1 LEPIFLDQKQSLS
14 DESKFV
20 RVPLV
25 KQGALEQRTYQIEVA
40 KKSAEQN
47 TLIVLPTGL
56 GKTAIA
62 ALIVAE
68 FLSKSPQAKALVL
81 APTRVLAN
89 QHYSFFVNNLDLPKD
104 EIAILTGE
112 DPDSIRDSTW
122 SKRLVCATPQVTV
135 VELEKRK
142 FKVEDFSL
150 IIFDEVHRAVGNYA
164 YTQIASVFN
173 EFRKDGRVI
182 GMTASLPS
190 DKTKIEEILSKL
202 KITKIETRDEKSD
215 DVKPFVY
222 RTDVDWI
229 EVQLDPELKSIQEL
243 LRSSLNTRLKMM
255 EDAALLHRNN
265 YGSITLKDLLKLR
278 TKIDQIQS
286 SQLRN
291 ALFSSIRLHHAL
303 NLLETQSLSSF
314 SKFMDRLNERKRG
327 FGMSELLKDERI
339 NEACQKA
346 SHLLSEGKEHPK
358 MKKILDLAK
367 TIPAGERGII
377 FASYRDTVEQI
388 HTELTKNGFRAGRL
402 IGKSGETGQSQK
414 NQIRSL
420 QQLREGIFD
429 ILAATQVGEEGLDVA
444 DCNVVVFYDNVPSAV
459 RFVQRKGRT
468 GRRKD
473 GRLYVLITKGTR
485 DEAYYWL
492 SRKRLGESKKIAS
505 KLLESKTEKK
515 GPLDEY
521 VSGSA
526 ETVPLVYV
534 DTREIPE
541 LVEKLRHRGARVEVK
556 QLDFGD
562 FVVSS
567 EVVVERKTLDDFVKS
582 IYDGRLFSQMIN
594 MNEKYARP
602 ILLIQG
608 DKKHLSGIGETAFYG
623 ALASVLADFK
633 VPIFFAANERE
644 VSEIIYHLARRE
656 QMEKKRETRVREGRK
671 PVTLSENQRYIV
683 SGIPGVSGV
692 LADRLLSRLE
702 TVEEL
707 FSASELDL
715 QKIDGI
721 GEVMAKRIRDL
732 ATAKYVSATPTEIL
746 KIADRDSLEKF
757 STTDN
762 RSLLGLET
770 KKEDSDTLF
779 DVPVPTEE

>member
-1 LEPIFLDQKQSLS
+1 MEQKQSLS
-14 DESKFV
+14 EGSRFV
-20 RVPLV
+20 SLPLI
-25 KQGALEQRTYQIEVA
+25 KRGLLEERTYQIEVA
-40 KKSAEQN
+40 KNCAAQN
-47 TLIVLPTGL
+47 TLVVLPTGL
-56 GKTAIA
+56 GKTSIA

-68 FLSKSPQAKALVL
+68 FLSRSPDSRALVL
-81 APTRVLAN
+81 APTRVLVN
-89 QHYSFFVNNLDLPKD
+89 QHYSFFANHLDLRSN

-112 DPDSIRDSTW
+112 DPTPIRDSVW
-122 SKRLVCATPQVTV
+122 SRRLVCATPQVTV
-135 VELEKRK
+135 VELEKGK

-164 YTQIASVFN
+164 YTQIASMYN
-173 EFRKDGRVI
+173 EFRKDGRII

-190 DKTKIEEILSKL
+190 DRTKIEEILAKL
-202 KITKIETRDEKSD
+202 KITKIETRDERSD
-215 DVKPFVY
+215 DVKPFVFK
-222 RTDVDWI
+222 TDVEWI
-229 EVQLDPELKSIQEL
+229 EVQLDPELKAIQEL
-243 LRSSLNTRLKMM
+243 LRSSLNARLKMM

-278 TKIDQIQS
+278 TRVDQIQS

-303 NLLETQSLSSF
+303 NLLETQSLRSF

-327 FGMSELLKDERI
+327 FGMAELLKDDRI
-339 NEACQKA
+339 REACEK
-346 SHLLSEGKEHPK
+346 SKLLLAEGKEHPK
-358 MKKILDLAK
+358 IRKILDLAK
-367 TIPAGERGII
+367 TVGAGERGII

-388 HTELTKNGFRAGRL
+388 HAELVKNGFKAGYL

-414 NQIRSL
+414 SQIRSL
-420 QQLREGIFD
+420 QQLREGVYD
-429 ILAATQVGEEGLDVA
+429 ILIATQVGEEGLDVA

-492 SRKRLGESKKIAS
+492 SKKRLGESKKIAT
-505 KLLESKTEKK
+505 KLVESKTEKK
-515 GPLDEY
+515 GPLDQF
-521 VSGSA
+521 VSAVS
-526 ETVPLVYV
+526 ENMPLVYV

-541 LVEKLRHRGARVEVK
+541 LVEKLRQRGSRVEVK

-567 EVVVERKTLDDFVKS
+567 DVVIERKTLDDFVKS
-582 IYDGRLFSQMIN
+582 IYDGRLFSQLVN
-594 MNEKYARP
+594 MNEKYPRP

-633 VPIFFAANERE
+633 VPIFFASNERE
-644 VSEIIYHLARRE
+644 VAEIIFHLARRE
-656 QMEKKRETRVREGRK
+656 QMEKKRETRIREGRK
-671 PVTLSENQRYIV
+671 PVTLAENQRYIV

-692 LADRLLSRLE
+692 LADRLLSKLE
-702 TVEEL
+702 TVEKL
-707 FSASELDL
+707 FSSSELDL
-715 QKIDGI
+715 LKIDGI
-721 GEVMAKRIRDL
+721 GDVMARRIREL
-732 ATAKYVSATPTEIL
+732 ASAKYVSATPAEIQ
-746 KIADRDSLEKF
+746 KIVDRDSLERY
-757 STTDN
+757 SVTDN

-770 KKEDSDTLF
+770 KSEDPAAAF
-779 DVPVPTEE
+779 DLPPPSEEE